1 MFQRVITSESI
12 VKIVFFF
19 LFVFSGEYSMLT
31 PDVLRSLPLVLQ
43 ELDPGR
49 VPGEA
54 PGQAAVG
61 AGTLS
66 DTV

>member
-12 VKIVFFF
+12 VKIVF

>member
-1 MFQRVITSESI
+1 
-12 VKIVFFF
+12 
-19 LFVFSGEYSMLT
+19 MLT